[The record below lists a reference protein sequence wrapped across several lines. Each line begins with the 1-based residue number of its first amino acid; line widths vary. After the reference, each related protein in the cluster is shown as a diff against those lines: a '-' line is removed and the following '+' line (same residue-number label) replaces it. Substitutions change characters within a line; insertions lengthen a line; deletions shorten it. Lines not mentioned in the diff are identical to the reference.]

1 MNLRQLANFF
11 DLRVAAGDKEL
22 DREVTGGYCG
32 DLLSDV
38 MANAPLGCVW
48 MTVQSHPNIVAVSV
62 LREMA
67 AVILTGG
74 RDAGSGYREQSRSG
88 ANSHPAVAGLG
99 IRTGRTALHRGRQ
112 RLSPGVTAGRSRIA
126 PGI

>member
-1 MNLRQLANFF
+1 MNVRQLADFL
-11 DLRVAAGDKEL
+11 DLRVAAGGKQL

-38 MANAPLGCVW
+38 MANAPLGGVW

-74 RDAGSGYREQSRSG
+74 RAPDPDTVSKADLEGIPILLWPGSAFELAG
-88 ANSHPAVAGLG
+88 
-99 IRTGRTALHRGRQ
+99 
-112 RLSPGVTAGRSRIA
+112 RLYTAGVGA
-126 PGI
+126 HPPE

>member
-1 MNLRQLANFF
+1 MNVRQLANYF

-74 RDAGSGYREQSRSG
+74 RAPDPDTVGKADQEHIPILLWPGSAFELAG
-88 ANSHPAVAGLG
+88 
-99 IRTGRTALHRGRQ
+99 
-112 RLSPGVTAGRSRIA
+112 RLYTAGVGGRPPA
-126 PGI
+126 